1 MHLQSPVRL
10 SDEIISE
17 MPHMKKNI
25 AQFPQLTPD
34 AKKLWLAI
42 PGEIRRQLLSNVYCG
57 HCGGVTSMVNYS
69 GSVTSGV
76 VVLVGH
82 CITCDAEVARVVD

>member
-1 MHLQSPVRL
+1 LQ
-10 SDEIISE
+10 DEILPGIDQ
-17 MPHMKKNI
+17 MRKNI
-25 AQFPQLTPD
+25 AQFPQLTSD

-42 PGEIRRQLLSNVYCG
+42 PGEIRGQLLTHVYCG
-57 HCGGVTSMVNYS
+57 QCRGATTMVNYS

-82 CITCDAEVARVVD
+82 CITCDTEVARVID